1 MKRIEPVTLLMLSIM
16 LGSIAATFK
25 FAVVELETSRKLE
38 SLKREY
44 AATTQELDDARK
56 AVDDLVRATDAE
68 DYRHAIEIGEL
79 TARAERC
86 DATPIPCTV
95 PGKALCYDDADLVKK
110 VIDVG
115 VSYALLDATLS
126 KR

>member
-1 MKRIEPVTLLMLSIM
+1 MKMQPVQLLFLSIM

-25 FAVVELETSRKLE
+25 FAVVESETSRKLE

-44 AATTQELDDARK
+44 ASTTQELDESRM
-56 AVDDLVRATDAE
+56 VYNNLVQATEAADRRRNA
-68 DYRHAIEIGEL
+68 EIGQL